1 MFDFFQKRGRLG
13 RVDRYPP
20 RVVTGHVVPPLPT
33 SSLPIPPS
41 RAPTRPTT
49 DDSHVVTPRSC
60 VDLSRII
67 MSARSALLALGRNTA
82 FAPMCATTMTAIGA
96 RAYSTGTSRAIEPRR
111 RDLVVVIVCVVP
123 HHHRSSSSSSI
134 ATGRPT
140 ERTIGTRRSWTRRR
154 GATTR
159 DASIEDRAIETGRVV
174 QRGDIP
180 SRRARTV
187 DSRRRRSPVDAPTT
201 RTRAS
206 TRRDERETDGERRAQ

>member
-1 MFDFFQKRGRLG
+1 M
-13 RVDRYPP
+13 
-20 RVVTGHVVPPLPT
+20 
-33 SSLPIPPS
+33 SSLPSPRRPSPSPIPHPTIPRS
-41 RAPTRPTT
+41 RASH
-49 DDSHVVTPRSC
+49 DSHDVTPRSC

-96 RAYSTGTSRAIEPRR
+96 RAYSTGMSRAIEPRR

-123 HHHRSSSSSSI
+123 HHRSSSSSSSI

-187 DSRRRRSPVDAPTT
+187 DARRRRSPVDAPTT

>member
-1 MFDFFQKRGRLG
+1 M
-13 RVDRYPP
+13 
-20 RVVTGHVVPPLPT
+20 
-33 SSLPIPPS
+33 SSLPSPRRPSPSPIPPS
-41 RAPTRPTT
+41 RAPHDR
-49 DDSHVVTPRSC
+49 DVVTPRSC

-123 HHHRSSSSSSI
+123 HHRSSSSSI

-174 QRGDIP
+174 QRGDVP

-187 DSRRRRSPVDAPTT
+187 DARRRRSPVDAPTT

>member
-1 MFDFFQKRGRLG
+1 M
-13 RVDRYPP
+13 
-20 RVVTGHVVPPLPT
+20 
-33 SSLPIPPS
+33 SSLPIPHPTIP
-41 RAPTRPTT
+41 RAHSPH
-49 DDSHVVTPRSC
+49 DSHDVTPRSC

-111 RDLVVVIVCVVP
+111 RDLVVLIVCVVP
-123 HHHRSSSSSSI
+123 HHRSSSSSSI

-140 ERTIGTRRSWTRRR
+140 DRTIGTRRSWTRRR

-174 QRGDIP
+174 QRGDVP

-187 DSRRRRSPVDAPTT
+187 DARRRRSPVDAPTT

>member
-1 MFDFFQKRGRLG
+1 M
-13 RVDRYPP
+13 
-20 RVVTGHVVPPLPT
+20 
-33 SSLPIPPS
+33 SSLPIPRRPSPSHIPPS
-41 RAPTRPTT
+41 RAPHDR
-49 DDSHVVTPRSC
+49 DVVTPRSC

-123 HHHRSSSSSSI
+123 HHQRSSSSSSI

-174 QRGDIP
+174 QRGDVP

-187 DSRRRRSPVDAPTT
+187 DARRRRSPVDAPTT